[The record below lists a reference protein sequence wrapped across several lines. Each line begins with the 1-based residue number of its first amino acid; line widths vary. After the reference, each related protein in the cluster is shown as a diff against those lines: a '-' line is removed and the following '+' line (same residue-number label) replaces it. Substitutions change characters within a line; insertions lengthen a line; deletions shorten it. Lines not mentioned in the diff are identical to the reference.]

1 MNGSD
6 DLYGVYRADSTG
18 RRRRL
23 TGEGYVAALIANVRQ
38 AFLAVERL
46 TGEVSAAL
54 GPAGYAIRLDTAVE
68 DRVDHVR
75 VDRTSETFQ
84 DYLRNWSQM
93 RADHSRLG
101 MHWEARLTVTDHRRN
116 TAEIGLAVT
125 VERPG
130 EDPDADIAFVEF
142 WTTGKGMSLPSGRPD
157 FHRALIGSIVRLEDA
172 GVLKSQQP
180 RSGS

>member
-6 DLYGVYRADSTG
+6 DLYGVYRAG
-18 RRRRL
+18 GAGKRRRL
-23 TGEGYVAALIANVRQ
+23 TGEGYVAALIADVRQ
-38 AFLAVERL
+38 AFLVVERL

-54 GPAGYAIRLDTAVE
+54 KPTGYTIRLDTAVE

-75 VDRTSETFQ
+75 VDRTSEAFV
-84 DYLRNWSQM
+84 DYLRNWSRM
-93 RADHSRLG
+93 RAENSHLG
-101 MHWEARLTVTDHRRN
+101 MHWEARLSVTDHRRN

-130 EDPDADIAFVEF
+130 EDPGADIAFVEF
-142 WTTGKGMSLPSGRPD
+142 WTTGKGMPLPSGRSD
-157 FHRALIGSIVRLEDA
+157 FHRALIGSIVGLEDA

-180 RSGS
+180 RSD